1 MTSAKDQTFLLSVIV
16 FLALGV
22 RSPAVWGQEG
32 SSDGTG
38 TITGTLRVTAP
49 ARGEESE
56 PAGDD
61 YNPFSSSAY
70 SWASAH
76 KAHANLPEEIVVY
89 LEAVKGYWKPPEEH
103 AKLDQKYTQFTHRVL
118 PILAGT
124 IVDFTNHDP
133 IYHNVFSNSRK
144 NAFDLG
150 KRKKGET
157 ASAKL
162 DHPEVPVKVFC
173 EIHDKMRSNILILQN
188 PFFTV
193 VTPGGTFKL
202 ESVPCGTY
210 TLVAWHDF
218 WQPVRKK
225 ITVTKNATVV
235 ADVVLDKVQD

>member
-1 MTSAKDQTFLLSVIV
+1 MVSPRFQTFFLTGIV
-16 FLALGV
+16 FFALGGFG
-22 RSPAVWGQEG
+22 SGLWGQENP
-32 SSDGTG
+32 SNGTG
-38 TITGTLRVTAP
+38 TIEGTLQVTAP
-49 ARGEESE
+49 ARAEETDST
-56 PAGDD
+56 GND
-61 YNPFSSSAY
+61 YNPFGSSAY
-70 SWASAH
+70 SWASSH
-76 KAHANLPEEIVVY
+76 KVHAALPEEIVVY
-89 LEAVKGYWKPPEEH
+89 LEAVKGYWKPPQEH

-133 IYHNVFSNSRK
+133 IYHNVFSNSKK

-157 ASAKL
+157 ASANL
-162 DHPEVPVKVFC
+162 NHPEIPVKVFC
-173 EIHDKMRSNILILQN
+173 EIHDKMRSNILVLQN

-218 WQPVRKK
+218 WQPVRKL
-225 ITVTKNATVV
+225 ITVTKNGTVE
-235 ADVVLDKVQD
+235 ADIVLDKVQD